1 LRPRGPMKSA
11 QLVTG
16 PVEIWKENEFVT
28 GSINMVE
35 VFHQSSELIPN
46 PRVPIVPKFT
56 L

>member
-1 LRPRGPMKSA
+1 MKSA

-46 PRVPIVPKFT
+46 PRVPIVPKLT